1 MPLRKLLAVTTI
13 ILCSA
18 LAPAK
23 DKKKAIL
30 PADVLRARTV
40 LVIVDPT
47 AGVDVRDP
55 NANRA
60 ARADVEKALDQWG
73 RFTLVQE
80 GLTADLVIT
89 VRKGNGKFVQQT
101 IGGTPINGTPPVSG
115 GTTSSPTQTT
125 TRAGVRWGA
134 GNPNDPLE
142 RRNSAFHSRAAN
154 RGWLSAGYVRRL
166 SRKHGSEL
174 VSTRCPAGVAVFRQR
189 CARIAF
195 GSSARGLPQ
204 ADRGVGEATG
214 LPSVASN
221 PLIFCC
227 VS

>member
-1 MPLRKLLAVTTI
+1 MSLRRLLAVATI
-13 ILCSA
+13 ILCPV

-40 LVIVDPT
+40 LVVIDPT
-47 AGVDVRDP
+47 AGVDARDP

-89 VRKGNGKFVQQT
+89 VRKGNGKFIQPA
-101 IGGTPINGTPPVSG
+101 IGGTPVNGTPPVGG

-125 TRAGVRWGA
+125 TRGSVRWGT
-134 GNPNDPLE
+134 GNPNDPSNAGTQPSTPQPQMEAGSPQDMFVVYRGSTDPNWSPLDAPPVW
-142 RRNSAFHSRAAN
+142 RYSGKDALASPSVSA
-154 RGWLSAGYVRRL
+154 V
-166 SRKHGSEL
+166 E
-174 VSTRCPAGVAVFRQR
+174 VFRKV
-189 CARIAF
+189 IAE
-195 GSSARGLPQ
+195 SEKQL
-204 ADRGVGEATG
+204 
-214 LPSVASN
+214 ASN
-221 PLIFCC
+221 P
-227 VS
+227 

>member
-1 MPLRKLLAVTTI
+1 MRLRKLLAITAI

-18 LAPAK
+18 LASA
-23 DKKKAIL
+23 KKKAIL

-80 GLTADLVIT
+80 GFTADLVIT
-89 VRKGNGKFVQQT
+89 VRKGNGKLIQPT

-115 GTTSSPTQTT
+115 GTTSTPTQMT
-125 TRAGVRWGA
+125 TRGAVRLGP
-134 GNPNDPLE
+134 GDPNDP
-142 RRNSAFHSRAAN
+142 S
-154 RGWLSAGYVRRL
+154 SAGTQP
-166 SRKHGSEL
+166 STPEPQIEAGSPQDMFVVYRGSMDPNWSPL
-174 VSTRCPAGVAVFRQR
+174 NVLDAPAVWRYSGKDAL
-189 CARIAF
+189 A
-195 GSSARGLPQ
+195 S
-204 ADRGVGEATG
+204 
-214 LPSVASN
+214 PSVPAVDAFRKLIAESEKELASH
-221 PLIFCC
+221 P
-227 VS
+227 

>member
-1 MPLRKLLAVTTI
+1 MPLRKLLAVTAI

-47 AGVDVRDP
+47 AGVDARDP

-60 ARADVEKALDQWG
+60 AREDVEKALDQWG

-80 GLTADLVIT
+80 GLTADLVVM
-89 VRKGNGKFVQQT
+89 VRKGNGKLIQPT

-115 GTTSSPTQTT
+115 GTTSTPTQVT
-125 TRAGVRWGA
+125 TRGAVRWGP
-134 GNPNDPLE
+134 GSPNDP
-142 RRNSAFHSRAAN
+142 S
-154 RGWLSAGYVRRL
+154 SAGNQPSTPEPQIEAGSPQDMFVVYRGSMDPNWSPSLAPPVGAILGKDALL
-166 SRKHGSEL
+166 S
-174 VSTRCPAGVAVFRQR
+174 
-189 CARIAF
+189 
-195 GSSARGLPQ
+195 
-204 ADRGVGEATG
+204 
-214 LPSVASN
+214 PSVPA
-221 PLIFCC
+221 P
-227 VS
+227 